1 MIEGRWKI
9 LLISLT
15 MAFSTAGLSVLVDDS
30 IFDANVLILGL
41 TSVGENFKPRESSSV
56 WGVVSW
62 VSVRLITV
70 CLLSSGFIKGVV
82 NLFVVEHCV
91 NAKKC
96 SIQLLFLLFYAA
108 KAALY

>member
-1 MIEGRWKI
+1 MIEGRWRI

-15 MAFSTAGLSVLVDDS
+15 MAFSTAGLNVLVDDS
-30 IFDANVLILGL
+30 IFDAKVRMLGF

-70 CLLSSGFIKGVV
+70 RLLSSDFIKGVV
-82 NLFVVEHCV
+82 GFKGPEIVGMLRLKDCNRL
-91 NAKKC
+91 
-96 SIQLLFLLFYAA
+96 
-108 KAALY
+108 

>member
-15 MAFSTAGLSVLVDDS
+15 MAFSTARLSVLVDDS
-30 IFDANVLILGL
+30 IFDANVLILGF

-70 CLLSSGFIKGVV
+70 RLLSSGFIKGVV
-82 NLFVVEHCV
+82 DFKGPEIVGMLRLKDCNRL
-91 NAKKC
+91 
-96 SIQLLFLLFYAA
+96 
-108 KAALY
+108 